1 MTNLAVKLKPN
12 SNEMTLNNLKAFFI
26 TAFEENLPV
35 ALWHLPNEEKSFA
48 ITSFSGIKE
57 EIVDF
62 DQLKG
67 FIVSAFYDKNDLV
80 KYISADLILDNN
92 GDYVTNSDNNLTE
105 DFLSKYKNN
114 LVVKKINW
122 FTNSENKDTSSSKD
136 DYVSLVKKSIEYIK
150 IGELKKIVTSRTKV
164 IDLQDN
170 FDPIYFFERLVNKYP
185 NAFISLISIPEVGT
199 WIGASPE
206 ILLKIEN
213 NQLTT
218 MALAGTQIYKGQEL
232 EEVEWG
238 LKEKEEQLTV
248 SEYIEEKFVN
258 LSVKDFHKSIP
269 TTIIAGNVLHI
280 QTLFSYSSNNI
291 NDFSTKFISGFSP
304 TPAVCGYPK
313 DKSLNFLLKNE
324 SYNREFYS
332 GYLGLINIFDK
343 SNLFVNLRCMQ
354 IKNDKAVIYVGGGIT
369 ADSVP
374 EKEWYETELKSQTL
388 LSVLE

>member
-1 MTNLAVKLKPN
+1 MD
-12 SNEMTLNNLKAFFI
+12 S
-26 TAFEENLPV
+26 
-35 ALWHLPNEEKSFA
+35 
-48 ITSFSGIKE
+48 
-57 EIVDF
+57 
-62 DQLKG
+62 Q
-67 FIVSAFYDKNDLV
+67 
-80 KYISADLILDNN
+80 
-92 GDYVTNSDNNLTE
+92 
-105 DFLSKYKNN
+105 
-114 LVVKKINW
+114 
-122 FTNSENKDTSSSKD
+122 
-136 DYVSLVKKSIEYIK
+136 
-150 IGELKKIVTSRTKV
+150 
-164 IDLQDN
+164 
-170 FDPIYFFERLVNKYP
+170 RLVNKYP

-232 EEVEWG
+232 EEIEWG

-258 LSVKDFHKSIP
+258 LSVNDFNKSIP
-269 TTIIAGNVLHI
+269 TTVIAGNVLHI
-280 QTLFSYSSNNI
+280 QTLFSYSSDNI
-291 NDFSTKFISGFSP
+291 NEFSTNFISGFSP

-313 DKSLNFLLKNE
+313 DKSLNFLLENE
-324 SYNREFYS
+324 SYNRQFYS